1 MGAALSC
8 IALPALSSVGT
19 WLASCFSAAACS
31 LAFKSCNCNNSIA
44 TRIGYAIIFL
54 FNSILAWLM
63 LSNWAVKKLEH
74 LTLDYMKFDCKE
86 GSCYGVI
93 GVHRVSF
100 ALVLFH
106 AILGCL
112 LIGVHDSRQKRAAIQ
127 NGWWG
132 PKILAWIILVVVS
145 FFIPSGFFMVW
156 GNYFALFGAAVFILF
171 GLVLLV
177 DFAHSWTEKCMEK
190 YEYEGSNLWKN
201 ILIGGTLLM
210 FAGAITL
217 TGIMYGYF
225 ATNGCSLNQFF
236 VTLNMILCLLVTV
249 VCISPKIQEANPRSG
264 LSQASIVV
272 IYCTYLVLSAVAN
285 EPNDKEC
292 NPLRKSIGPQT
303 TSVVLGAIFTFLA
316 VAYSTSRAATQG
328 GAFIRKSSGKPKL
341 GDNEPLDTA
350 SAVPLLPNQV
360 EAGVKRMSAQGYD
373 REHLIAAVEAGA
385 LPRSVL
391 YEDEEDE
398 EFDNSDDKDDEK
410 YGSLYN
416 YSFFHFVFA
425 IAAMYI
431 SMVLTNWNTIRF
443 EDTLGSD
450 GSDLVRIGQSYTA
463 VWVKVVSGWICHLI
477 YIWSLVAPVLMP
489 DRFATIS
496 ETKLRKLLELNQK
509 LKEQLDISRVPI
521 SEASRSLIEYC
532 QSTQDMMIPSI
543 WGSKNPDPFTEPT
556 AGCGCSLM

>member
-8 IALPALSSVGT
+8 VALPALSSIGT
-19 WLASCFSAAACS
+19 WVTGCFSAAACS

-63 LSNWAVKKLEH
+63 LSNWAIKKLEH
-74 LTLDYMKFDCKE
+74 LTLDYMKFDCAE

-132 PKILAWIILVVVS
+132 PKILAWIILVVIS

-177 DFAHSWTEKCMEK
+177 DFAHSWTERCLEN
-190 YEYEGSNLWKN
+190 YEMYDSIFWRN
-201 ILIGGTLLM
+201 ILVTGTILM
-210 FAGAITL
+210 FAGAVTL
-217 TGIMYGYF
+217 TGIMYGFF

-236 VTLNMILCLLVTV
+236 VTLNLILCILVTLLCV
-249 VCISPKIQEANPRSG
+249 SPRIQEGNSRSG

-292 NPLRKSIGPQT
+292 NPLRRSIGPQT

-316 VAYSTSRAATQG
+316 VAYSTSRAATQD
-328 GAFIRKSSGKPKL
+328 GAFISSKSSGRPRL
-341 GDNEPLDTA
+341 SNYEPLDTS
-350 SAVPLLPNQV
+350 SAVPLMANQV
-360 EAGVKRMSAQGYD
+360 EAGAKRMSAQGD
-373 REHLIAAVEAGA
+373 AREHLIAAVEAGA

-391 YEDEEDE
+391 YEDD
-398 EFDNSDDKDDEK
+398 DDDDDIGAVDDKDDERF
-410 YGSLYN
+410 GSLYS

-431 SMVLTNWNTIRF
+431 SMVLTNWNTIQF
-443 EDTLGSD
+443 NEGGVGHD
-450 GSDLVRIGQSYTA
+450 GGDLVRIGQSYTA
-463 VWVKVVSGWICHLI
+463 VWVKIVSGWICHII
-477 YIWSLVAPVLMP
+477 YSWSLVAPVLMP
-489 DRFATIS
+489 DRF
-496 ETKLRKLLELNQK
+496 
-509 LKEQLDISRVPI
+509 
-521 SEASRSLIEYC
+521 EASV
-532 QSTQDMMIPSI
+532 
-543 WGSKNPDPFTEPT
+543 
-556 AGCGCSLM
+556 

>member
-8 IALPALSSVGT
+8 VALPALSTVGT
-19 WLASCFSAAACS
+19 WVTGCFSAAACS

-63 LSNWAVKKLEH
+63 LSNWAIKKLEH
-74 LTLDYMKFDCKE
+74 LTLDYMKFDCAE

-132 PKILAWIILVVVS
+132 PKILAWILLLVIS

-177 DFAHSWTEKCMEK
+177 DFAHSWTERCIEN
-190 YEYEGSNLWKN
+190 YEMYDSTLWRN
-201 ILIGGTLLM
+201 ILMIGTLLM
-210 FAGAITL
+210 FAGAVTL
-217 TGIMYGYF
+217 TGIMYGFF

-236 VTLNMILCLLVTV
+236 VTLNLILCVFVTLL
-249 VCISPKIQEANPRSG
+249 CISPRIQEGNSRSG

-292 NPLRKSIGPQT
+292 NPLRKSMGPQT
-303 TSVVLGAIFTFLA
+303 TSIVLGAIFTFLA
-316 VAYSTSRAATQG
+316 VAYSTSRAATQD
-328 GAFIRKSSGKPKL
+328 GAFISSKSSGRPRL
-341 GDNEPLDTA
+341 SNYEPLDTS
-350 SAVPLLPNQV
+350 SAVPLMPNQV
-360 EAGVKRMSAQGYD
+360 EAGAKRMSAQGNA

-391 YEDEEDE
+391 YEDDDDDDEDMGLV
-398 EFDNSDDKDDEK
+398 DDKDDERF
-410 YGSLYN
+410 GSVYN

-425 IAAMYI
+425 IAAMYV
-431 SMVLTNWNTIRF
+431 SMVLTNWNTIQF
-443 EDTLGSD
+443 NNEGGHD
-450 GSDLVRIGQSYTA
+450 GGDLVRIGQSYTA
-463 VWVKVVSGWICHLI
+463 VWVKIVSGWICHLI

-489 DRFATIS
+489 DRF
-496 ETKLRKLLELNQK
+496 EN
-509 LKEQLDISRVPI
+509 
-521 SEASRSLIEYC
+521 Y
-532 QSTQDMMIPSI
+532 
-543 WGSKNPDPFTEPT
+543 
-556 AGCGCSLM
+556 